1 MLFGLM
7 KMDKMI
13 SNGTMQD
20 KILLNLNFQIT
31 TAMELII
38 FIRMNIK
45 MVR

>member
-13 SNGTMQD
+13 SNGIMQA

-31 TAMELII
+31 KAMELIM
-38 FIRMNIK
+38 FILMKIK